1 LYDRY
6 SNRLDEDRKKVL
18 LKIDERIVGKT
29 IDNLFEKNT
38 QDDKVEYMLTQDDL
52 SEDDSEEYD
61 EDESED
67 ERNEGD

>member
-1 LYDRY
+1 MYDRY